1 MPIESASSSYAA
13 MVAEAEAAVQ
23 SVKDPELRRV
33 AFEKILESL
42 LAGGSTSAPKKKTS
56 KKTAKTPK
64 TAKTAKKANVEKA
77 AAKSAPRG
85 KGPKARLLEL
95 IDDGF
100 FNEQRTL
107 AGVKAELAN
116 RGYHIP
122 QTSLSGPLQSLTRE
136 RRLRREKV
144 STGGKGAKVTY
155 AYSNW

>member
-1 MPIESASSSYAA
+1 MPSKSSSSSYAE

-42 LAGGSTSAPKKKTS
+42 LGRGSASSPKKASKKTS
-56 KKTAKTPK
+56 KKTAK
-64 TAKTAKKANVEKA
+64 KAT
-77 AAKSAPRG
+77 AKSAPRG

-100 FNEQRTL
+100 FDEQRTL
-107 AGVKAELAN
+107 ADVKAELAD
-116 RGYHIP
+116 RGFHIP
-122 QTSLSGPLQSLTRE
+122 VTSLSSPLMRLTRDKK
-136 RRLRREKV
+136 LRRQKQ
-144 STGGKGAKVTY
+144 STGGKGAKATY

>member
-1 MPIESASSSYAA
+1 MPSKPSSSSYAE

-42 LAGGSTSAPKKKTS
+42 LGGGSTSSPKKTSKKTS
-56 KKTAKTPK
+56 KKTAK
-64 TAKTAKKANVEKA
+64 KA
-77 AAKSAPRG
+77 ATKSAPRG

-100 FNEQRTL
+100 FDEQRTL
-107 AGVKAELAN
+107 TDVKSELAD
-116 RGYHIP
+116 RGFHIP
-122 QTSLSGPLQSLTRE
+122 VTSLSNPLMRLTRDKK
-136 RRLRREKV
+136 LRRQKQ

>member
-1 MPIESASSSYAA
+1 MPSEAGSSSYAE

-42 LAGGSTSAPKKKTS
+42 LAGGSTSARKKKTS
-56 KKTAKTPK
+56 KKTSKKAN
-64 TAKTAKKANVEKA
+64 AKKAA
-77 AAKSAPRG
+77 TKSAPRG

-100 FNEQRTL
+100 FDDQRTL
-107 AGVKAELAN
+107 TDVKSELAD
-116 RGYHIP
+116 RGFHIP
-122 QTSLSGPLQSLTRE
+122 VTSLSTPLMRLTRDKK
-136 RRLRREKV
+136 LRRQQQ
-144 STGGKGAKVTY
+144 SSGGKGAKVTY